1 MIYGGRVIMA
11 AMTLVFMAMGLLM
24 MCFAVAGIQ
33 TIECC
38 HDQDIPV
45 PWQAWAMLATV
56 AVWCVIAANIP
67 ERRIKDMGKLLD
79 KLADE

>member
-1 MIYGGRVIMA
+1 MRGRVIMA
-11 AMTLVFMAMGLLM
+11 ALTAIFMAMGLLIAF
-24 MCFAVAGIQ
+24 FAMAGIQ
-33 TIECC
+33 TVEWCQTKGLPI
-38 HDQDIPV
+38 

-56 AVWCVIAANIP
+56 VVWCVIAANIP